1 MKRLPIARLPPRR
14 LQHGF
19 LMPQLAVAAVV
30 VSMILAYAGN
40 RYAETTVNQGR
51 DDKAK
56 LIGERM
62 ANVSDATKGYATT
75 FFTQIQ
81 RGESV
86 TRNGYSVPPQ
96 RLLAPSLTDLSG
108 LGFLPATATNPV
120 VYNGQTIQF
129 NVAMRVNTQSGCT
142 VPTCSLL
149 FQVTTSA
156 PLLIPNANT
165 VDIRRA
171 TIAAM
176 AASPG
181 NAGVSMPASMGGDP
195 SVFVSGGGTVT
206 GTNSGGVAGLVAM
219 SNGYDSQGF
228 FEFLRRDGSLPM
240 TGTLNLQ
247 DSSGAKH
254 NIANVNDI
262 DAVNVTASGA
272 VTAAGA
278 ITGKTVTAYGDVT
291 AYGAVNAAGAVT
303 GSTVSASGA
312 VTGNT
317 VTASGDITAFGGVNA
332 AGAITGNT
340 VTSAARLR
348 TGEFLQLDA
357 VVTEKTPCAPNGLV
371 ARNAAGSTLSC
382 QSGYWKGGGLGAVV
396 YRTATNKSTVDLS
409 CAPGE
414 TLIGGGGSCA
424 ANSDGRMKWN
434 TPNGNGWAAACP
446 GDVVSAVA
454 ICAQ

>member
-1 MKRLPIARLPPRR
+1 MKQIPIARFPPRR
-14 LQHGF
+14 LQNGF

-86 TRNGYSVPPQ
+86 TRNGYSVPSQ

-142 VPTCSLL
+142 LPTCSLL

-171 TIAAM
+171 TIAAK

-181 NAGVSMPASMGGDP
+181 NAGVSVPASMGGDP

-206 GTNSGGVAGLVAM
+206 GTNSGGVAGLVAI

-278 ITGKTVTAYGDVT
+278 I
-291 AYGAVNAAGAVT
+291 
-303 GSTVSASGA
+303 
-312 VTGNT
+312 TGNT